1 MSAQMQAHKQRR
13 SVPRM
18 SEVAAQYEAEE
29 HERQM
34 RKARKAVKRARAI
47 TTEAERFLNS

>member
-1 MSAQMQAHKQRR
+1 MKQEQINRNR
-13 SVPRM
+13 TVPKM

-34 RKARKAVKRARAI
+34 RIARKAVKRARTLI
-47 TTEAERFLNS
+47 DEAERFLAS